1 MCRDLCM
8 SIVNVYV
15 VGLRN
20 QNILDYCMGTENSK
34 TDRKD
39 L

>member
-34 TDRKD
+34 PDRKD